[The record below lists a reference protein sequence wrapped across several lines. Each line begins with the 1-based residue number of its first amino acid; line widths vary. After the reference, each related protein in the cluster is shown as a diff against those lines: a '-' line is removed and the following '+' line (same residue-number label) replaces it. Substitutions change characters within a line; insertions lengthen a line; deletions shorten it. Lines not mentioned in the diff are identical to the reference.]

1 MITDMHV
8 HLMGDN
14 GARLLASAS
23 HCGIGRL
30 IVSDLADWSEFP
42 EENAIRA
49 GNDRAAAFAAGAPG
63 RVFFLAYV
71 NPQLDSAEEELQR
84 CVQQGAVG
92 VKLWISLRDE
102 ANRLDR
108 AAEILHLAA
117 RQGLPVLVHTFS
129 RTDALLRGE
138 LDAARFLEL
147 ARMAPECTLI
157 GAHLGG
163 NWRST
168 LALAEDL
175 PDNVYWDVCGGYPAA
190 GMVEAALAQLGPERL
205 LWGSDAP
212 GRSFGSQ
219 LAKVWFAEMSAE
231 ARALILN
238 GNAERIF
245 HLPPGG
251 EAILP
256 EPPEGGRELPDEG
269 EEHFVFCGDSPLD
282 GRSGVTP
289 EALEKLLIRH
299 GVRCAYAV
307 SLDSFRRQDLHRV
320 NAAFLAGC
328 AGLTRVVPLAA
339 INPRQTG
346 WRGVLAAA
354 RKGGFRGL
362 WISPY
367 VHAWRPDAPEFAEFR
382 AALAAS
388 GLPVWLNAAVEDYRF
403 RPSGWEPRPVMPGEL
418 AAFAG
423 ELSGCPL
430 VIQGMEVTKDLLA
443 LLPAG
448 GNWRLEYS
456 RLTDRE
462 ERLPELCRQGA
473 RDRLVC
479 GSEYPFRAFD
489 ETRLAARWLMKER
502 HSEK

>member
-8 HLMGDN
+8 HLVGDN
-14 GARLLASAS
+14 GARLLESAA
-23 HCGIGRL
+23 HCGIGRM

-42 EENAIRA
+42 EEAVVRA
-49 GNDRAAAFAAGAPG
+49 GNDRAAKFAAGAPE

-71 NPQLDSAEEELQR
+71 NPQLDSAEEELLR
-84 CVQQGAVG
+84 CVRLGAVG
-92 VKLWISLRDE
+92 VKLWISLRDGQD
-102 ANRLDR
+102 RLDR
-108 AAEILHLAA
+108 TETILHLAA
-117 RQGLPVLVHTFS
+117 REGLPVLVHTFS

-147 ARMAPECTLI
+147 ARLAPECTLI

-168 LALAEDL
+168 LALSEEL
-175 PDNVYWDVCGGYPAA
+175 PENVYWDVCGGYPAA
-190 GMVEAALAQLGPERL
+190 GMVEAALEQLGPERL

-219 LAKVWFAEMSAE
+219 LAKVWFAEMPEA

-245 HLPPGG
+245 HLPPAGAP
-251 EAILP
+251 ELP
-256 EPPEGGRELPDEG
+256 EFPPIADGLSDEG
-269 EEHFVFCGDSPLD
+269 EEHFVFCGDLPFD
-282 GRSGVTP
+282 GHGGATP
-289 EALEKLLIRH
+289 EMLEDLLARE
-299 GVRCAYAV
+299 GVRRAYAV
-307 SLDSFRRQDLHRV
+307 SLESFLRQDLHQV
-320 NAAFLAGC
+320 NAAFQSRC
-328 AGLTRVVPLAA
+328 AGLNRVVPLAA
-339 INPRQTG
+339 VNPRQTG

-354 RKGGFRGL
+354 RQSGFRGL
-362 WISPY
+362 WVSPY

-403 RPSGWEPRPVMPGEL
+403 RPSGWEPRPVAPEEL
-418 AAFAG
+418 AAFAA
-423 ELSGCPL
+423 ELPACPL
-430 VIQGMEVTKDLLA
+430 VVQGMEITERLA
-443 LLPAG
+443 ALMPAA

-462 ERLPELCRQGA
+462 EQLPTLCRTGMRA
-473 RDRLVC
+473 RLVC
-479 GSEYPFRAFD
+479 GSEYPFRAYE
-489 ETRLAARWLMKER
+489 ETRLAARWLMK
-502 HSEK
+502 